1 MSATL
6 VIPLPTR
13 RTTRLLA
20 RRVAALVRP
29 GDVVYLEGP
38 LGAGKTF
45 FTRALCRGLG
55 VDASVPVQ
63 SPTFALLHTLDG
75 RTSRGAIGIVHAD
88 FYRLH
93 SSDEVHELGLRD
105 LIADNVVVIEWG
117 LRFEDAIG
125 EGLVVTLSLRNG
137 VREATLSARGG
148 RGEALLAGLMSSGV
162 VYATDGAERE
172 S

>member
-1 MSATL
+1 VSATL
-6 VIPLPTR
+6 AIQLPTR
-13 RTTRLLA
+13 RTTKLLA

-38 LGAGKTF
+38 LGTGKTF

-55 VDASVPVQ
+55 VESSVPVQ
-63 SPTFALLHTLDG
+63 SPTFALLHTLEG
-75 RTSRGAIGIVHAD
+75 TTSGGEIGIVHAD

-93 SSDEVHELGLRD
+93 AAEEVDELGLRE
-105 LIADNVVVIEWG
+105 LIAENVVVIEWG
-117 LRFEDAIG
+117 LRFQDAIG
-125 EGLVVTLSLRNG
+125 DGLIISLSLRGG
-137 VREATLSARGG
+137 VREAAVSAIGL
-148 RGEALLAGLMSSGV
+148 RGEALLSGLMTTRV